1 MLPEI
6 MSTTRWCETGEGGDD
21 ETETVRIPS
30 ISSAPS
36 AVGQPSQQWKQQLAV
51 RLDNNNNNNNYN
63 ESIDNLQHFM
73 VKFDH
78 IMSQNK
84 LIFNK
89 MNSENKLMRNRIIEL
104 EDVLKESVTIVANRE
119 KDFEQLDAV
128 NREYMQK
135 VSRRAFCPLQ
145 SRMLL
150 I

>member
-1 MLPEI
+1 
-6 MSTTRWCETGEGGDD
+6 MSTTRWCERGEGDD
-21 ETETVRIPS
+21 EIETASIPS
-30 ISSAPS
+30 ISSSSS
-36 AVGQPSQQWKQQLAV
+36 AVGQPLQQRKQQLAV
-51 RLDNNNNNNNYN
+51 RLDNNNNNSNNYN

-89 MNSENKLMRNRIIEL
+89 MSSENKLMRNRIIEL

-119 KDFEQLDAV
+119 KDFEQLEVV

-135 VSRRAFCPLQ
+135 VSRKAFPPIQ
-145 SRMLL
+145 SRMRAR
-150 I
+150 